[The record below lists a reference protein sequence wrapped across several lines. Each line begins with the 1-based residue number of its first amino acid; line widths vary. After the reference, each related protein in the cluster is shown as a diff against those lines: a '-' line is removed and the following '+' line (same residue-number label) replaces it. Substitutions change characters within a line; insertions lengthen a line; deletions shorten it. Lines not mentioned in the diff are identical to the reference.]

1 MAKELNEKSIKDRL
15 EVLENDITKV
25 SEQMVSLDKQKSDA
39 IAMLNALN
47 GAKQQC
53 MNFLKDISDE
63 DYMNRFLN
71 NVEFYINL
79 SNVGSDPINSLD
91 VSMLT
96 NDPLNET
103 KKICA

>member
-1 MAKELNEKSIKDRL
+1 MAKELDEKSIKDRL

-63 DYMNRFLN
+63 DQ
-71 NVEFYINL
+71 EGQEE
-79 SNVGSDPINSLD
+79 GSSSSEGDDS
-91 VSMLT
+91 
-96 NDPLNET
+96 
-103 KKICA
+103 

>member
-25 SEQMVSLDKQKSDA
+25 SEQMVSLDKQKTDA

-53 MNFLKDISDE
+53 QS
-63 DYMNRFLN
+63 FLN
-71 NVEFYINL
+71 DLNNDEPEV
-79 SNVGSDPINSLD
+79 SDSSD
-91 VSMLT
+91 DS
-96 NDPLNET
+96 
-103 KKICA
+103 